1 MARQTNAVEG
11 GQWLYNEESPLERN
25 LPPFLYS
32 FPPYLSLS
40 LSLSRCLSASH
51 SRALAVAT
59 TTTRTLVILSYLDS
73 KETERKVQRKDGRRG
88 GRVKPAFLRP
98 AANFIPNLR
107 NGRANELLNY
117 SVASRKVGG
126 KGRMGKVEGEGR
138 HRG

>member
-1 MARQTNAVEG
+1 MRWRAGNGYITRRVPSSGTS
-11 GQWLYNEESPLERN
+11 LLSYT
-25 LPPFLYS
+25 PFL
-32 FPPYLSLS
+32 PISLS

-59 TTTRTLVILSYLDS
+59 TTTRTLAVVILSYLDS